1 MEKKYRHKQF
11 GTLVLVSLIIG
22 ICLVL
27 LISFNK
33 GGSRPLTISLISILF
48 ICILLF
54 YSLTVEIEDGILK
67 IRFGIGLI
75 QKKIDLTEVESAK
88 AVRNHWYY
96 GWGIRLT
103 PHGWLFNVSGLDA
116 VEISLSSGKTYR
128 IGTDR
133 PQELTEAINGEI
145 KNKKS

>member
-1 MEKKYRHKQF
+1 MEKRYHHTQF

-22 ICLVL
+22 ICVVL
-27 LISFNK
+27 LISLNK
-33 GGSRPLTISLISILF
+33 GCLTLTVFLISILF
-48 ICILLF
+48 ICIVLF
-54 YSLTVEIEDGILK
+54 YSLTVEIENGILK

-75 QKKIDLTEVESAK
+75 QKKIDLTEVKSAK

-116 VEISLSSGKTYR
+116 VEITLSSGKTYR

-133 PQELTEAINGEI
+133 PQELTEAIKGEI
-145 KNKKS
+145 KK

>member
-1 MEKKYRHKQF
+1 MGKRYRHTQF

-27 LISFNK
+27 LISSNK
-33 GGSRPLTISLISILF
+33 GSRSLTIFLISILF
-48 ICILLF
+48 ICIVLF
-54 YSLTVEIEDGILK
+54 YSLTVEIEDSILK
-67 IRFGIGLI
+67 IIFGIGLI
-75 QKKIDLTEVESAK
+75 QKKIDLTEVKSAK

-116 VEISLSSGKTYR
+116 VEIILSSGKTYR

-133 PQELTEAINGEI
+133 PQELTEAINREI
-145 KNKKS
+145 ENNKL